1 VMPAIEPGWDAIFC
15 RCRRLRRRTRH
26 PPSLPL

>member
-1 VMPAIEPGWDAIFC
+1 VMPVIEPGWDAIFC
-15 RCRRLRRRTRH
+15 RCRRLRRRARH